1 MNTKDYLLSINDKT
15 PNKMN
20 LPEKG
25 ISKEEIFEQ
34 LHAKKQQDFDWRSG
48 KIFCSVYPAGEE
60 IEAIAKE
67 AYSLFLTENPVDP
80 TLFPSLRDMETE
92 VVAMCSEILQGNED
106 TVGTLT
112 TGGTES
118 ILLAIKTAKNRA
130 KSIDPSQTE
139 FEIIL
144 PYSIHSAFFK
154 GCDYFEVKPIVIPL
168 TPDFKADT
176 QAIKKAINKNTI
188 MIAASAPSYVFGV
201 VDPIKEIG
209 KIAESH
215 SVLLHIDACIGG
227 VVLGFNR
234 MAGLENVP
242 EFDFSIPG
250 VTSISMDLHK
260 YGYTAKGCSV
270 LLHKDKTYRKHQYYA
285 CSEWTGYTLV
295 NPTILSTKTGGP
307 VAAAWAVMKF
317 LGKEG
322 YCAISKITMTTTQKF
337 IEGINKIEGLEVVG
351 NPEVSL
357 LSFVAT
363 KGNPYDLMD
372 EMNEKGWFVQ
382 FQLSND
388 YCGANLHLTVSKI
401 HEGLEEEFLVDLKTC
416 HEKVQK
422 KGLIKKAT
430 EKVTVETVKKLAQNM
445 SPENFEKLG
454 KILGFSNGKVPDK
467 LALIN
472 KIMDVLPQD
481 TVRNTLIDYMNDFYT
496 MRK

>member
-1 MNTKDYLLSINDKT
+1 MVMYKKGLSK
-15 PNKMN
+15 
-20 LPEKG
+20 
-25 ISKEEIFEQ
+25 SEIFDQ
-34 LHAKKQQDFDWRSG
+34 LKQKQQQDFDWRSG
-48 KIFCSVYPAGEE
+48 RIFCSVYPAGKE
-60 IEAIAKE
+60 IEEIAKE
-67 AYSLFLTENPVDP
+67 AYTMFLTENPVDP

-92 VVAMCSEILQGNED
+92 VIAMCSEILQGGQNA
-106 TVGTLT
+106 VGTLT

-130 KSIDPSQTE
+130 KFLNPNQKE

-144 PYSIHSAFFK
+144 PYSIHSAFYK
-154 GCDYFEVKPIVIPL
+154 ACDYFEVKPIVVPL
-168 TPDFKADT
+168 TSDFKAD
-176 QAIKKAINKNTI
+176 AIAVKNAITSNTI
-188 MIAASAPSYVFGV
+188 LIAASAPSYVFGV

-209 KIAESH
+209 EIAIQH
-215 SVLLHIDACIGG
+215 NLLFHVDACIGG

-234 MAGLENVP
+234 LANLDNVP
-242 EFDFSIPG
+242 EFDFSVPG

-270 LLHKDKTYRKHQYYA
+270 LMHKDKTYRKHQFYA

-307 VAAAWAVMKF
+307 IAAAWAVMKF

-322 YCAISKITMTTTQKF
+322 YCNISERTMSTTARF
-337 IEGINKIEGLEVVG
+337 IDGINEIQGLEVIG

-357 LSFVAT
+357 FSFT
-363 KGNPYDLMD
+363 TSKGNPYDLMD
-372 EMNEKGWFVQ
+372 EMTEKGWFVQ

-388 YCGANLHLTVSKI
+388 YCPANLHLTVSKI
-401 HEGLEEEFLVDLKTC
+401 HENLVEKFLVDLKEC

-422 KGLIKKAT
+422 KGIVKKAT
-430 EKVTVETVKKLAQNM
+430 EKVTIETVKNLAQNI

-454 KILGFSNGKVPDK
+454 KLLGFSNGKVPVK

-472 KIMDVLPQD
+472 RIMDVLPPE

-496 MRK
+496 YKEAR